1 MSFYCCCIVSEKSG
15 HGFIVFTVL
24 SRVASGRLWMLVS
37 SVDAPVCWQT
47 CFSSALLGCQAGFIQ
62 LPEAAVPQQ
71 TLSVWSAT
79 SFKMENLLLHLLSH
93 IMLPHPTSGFCLVMQ
108 PHYHLVGRLTE
119 LLNGGASA
127 GSNVVSLELKVK
139 GV

>member
-1 MSFYCCCIVSEKSG
+1 
-15 HGFIVFTVL
+15 
-24 SRVASGRLWMLVS
+24 MLVS